1 MNGLKNLFFKKRITS
16 TTKQPIDSDTKD
28 QKILCSKPIS
38 IIKKRLSI
46 DTLKRFVPLRSLSD
60 HAIGYIPHSTQ
71 VFSEGS
77 VIFARSQESEQ
88 ILYLLKGTIKL
99 QPDSESYYSISA
111 KDTRANLPLNT
122 GKTAG
127 ATATATTE
135 VTILA
140 ISGELNQLWS
150 DKSRE
155 EVSCID
161 IIDIELPEELNGQQF
176 FNSFSQAYR
185 ESKLSLPSL
194 PHVAIKLKEAMA
206 NKIGVNEAVEIIQL
220 DPPIV
225 TKLIQVANSPL
236 YAPITPIT
244 NCHDAVTRLGLEAT
258 RSLVLG
264 ISLKQLFKCDDKKL
278 MKSMQELWKKSLYV
292 SSLSFVLAAETG
304 TINPEDA
311 LLAGLISDIGIIPLL
326 HFAEENPA
334 EYPEHQD
341 LENAM
346 PYLRAPVG
354 TLVLHT
360 LGFSEELTAIPHHA
374 EDWFFDSGKE
384 LTITDIVIL
393 AKLHSYIG
401 SKEIKDLPYIN
412 SIPAYSKLKKG
423 KLAPDFSLQVLHKA
437 QDRIKNAMQMLA

>member
-1 MNGLKNLFFKKRITS
+1 MNRLTKLFFKEKI
-16 TTKQPIDSDTKD
+16 TKQPIDTDTKN
-28 QKILCSKPIS
+28 QKTLCSKPIS
-38 IIKKRLSI
+38 TTKRRLSL
-46 DTLKRFVPLRSLSD
+46 DTLKRFVPLRNLSD
-60 HAIGYIPHSTQ
+60 HAIKYIPHSTQ

-77 VIFARSQESEQ
+77 TIFVRNQESEQ
-88 ILYLLKGTIKL
+88 ILYLLKGTLKL
-99 QPDSESYYSISA
+99 QPDSDSNYSISA
-111 KDTRANLPLNT
+111 KDTRAHLPLNT

-127 ATATATTE
+127 ATATATSE

-140 ISGELNQLWS
+140 ISAELNRLWS

-161 IIDIELPEELNGQQF
+161 IVDIELPEELNGQQF
-176 FNSFSQAYR
+176 FSSFSQAYR
-185 ESKLSLPSL
+185 ENKLSLPSL
-194 PHVAIKLKEAMA
+194 PHVALKLKEAMA
-206 NKIGVNEAVEIIQL
+206 NNIGVNEAAEIIQL
-220 DPPIV
+220 DLPIV

-236 YAPITPIT
+236 YSPITPIT

-264 ISLKQLFKCDDKKL
+264 ISLKQLFKCADKEL
-278 MKSMQELWKKSLYV
+278 MKSMQELWEKSLYV

-334 EYPEHQD
+334 EYPEFQD
-341 LENAM
+341 LKNAM

-412 SIPAYSKLKKG
+412 SIPAYAKIKEG
-423 KLAPDFSLQVLHKA
+423 KLAPDFSLQILDKA
-437 QDRIKNAMQMLA
+437 QDRIKSAMQMLS